1 MRLPQPSKHVATPP
15 KHGLHR
21 RAFLQTLT
29 TSALLVA
36 TPSLPAL
43 AAYTIVPTGSI
54 ADKRARQLQVDKEL
68 KVTPDDPYLFGE
80 RAQLQFDIAKLENNT
95 KYINRVRPRVES
107 GEQRFSTRLSV
118 PVPDMAAAVTFW
130 TAGCGALLL
139 DTRIVNGRNVTR
151 VGFGPESLRKDD
163 GGKFSL
169 ELIESAEPSQM
180 GGENAVVQYIQL
192 GMPVF
197 RLSRVMA
204 TGGQIKSAYGWTDL
218 VAPGGIPLRVQIDE
232 NRRDPFQF
240 VALRCNDL
248 KATIKHYEA
257 HGMAVQ
263 QVEASRKKISF
274 SINSNSLF
282 ENSDAF
288 EPEREKGA
296 TLMGYDDQ
304 LDSTGLLLLPPISR
318 TKLAQPNPDLQL
330 GVVGSRLSTA
340 PPDVS
345 PEGLRSVFVAEKD
358 FEAALTQTAI
368 YVKPMEVME
377 FVPKLGK

>member
-1 MRLPQPSKHVATPP
+1 MLVPTPP

-29 TSALLVA
+29 SALLVA
-36 TPSLPAL
+36 TPTLPAL

-54 ADKRARQLQVDKEL
+54 ADKRARQLEVAKEL
-68 KVTPDDPYLFGE
+68 KVTPEDPYLFGE
-80 RAQLQFDIAKLENNT
+80 TAQLEFDIAKLENNT

-107 GEQRFSTRLSV
+107 GEQRFSTRLTV
-118 PVPDMAAAVTFW
+118 PVPDMAVAVTFW

-139 DTRIVNGRNVTR
+139 DTRIVDGRNVTR
-151 VGFGPESLRKDD
+151 IGYGPESLRKDD

-180 GGENAVVQYIQL
+180 GAEDAVVQYIQL
-192 GMPVF
+192 GIPVF

-204 TGGQIKSAYGWTDL
+204 TGGEIVSAYGWTEL

-248 KATIKHYEA
+248 EATKKHYAA

-274 SINSNSLF
+274 SINSNSLY
-282 ENSDAF
+282 ENTDAF
-288 EPEREKGA
+288 EPEREKQSI
-296 TLMGYDDQ
+296 LMGYDEK
-304 LDSTGLLLLPPISR
+304 LDSTGLLLLPPKSR
-318 TKLAQPNPDLQL
+318 SKLDKPNPNLQL
-330 GVVGSRLSTA
+330 SVVGSKLSTA
-340 PPDVS
+340 PPEVS
-345 PEGLRSVFVAEKD
+345 PDGLRSVFVAEKE
-358 FEAALTQTAI
+358 FETALTQTAI
-368 YVKPMEVME
+368 YVPPMEVIE
-377 FVPKLGK
+377 FIPKMIN

>member
-1 MRLPQPSKHVATPP
+1 MLVPTPP

-21 RAFLQTLT
+21 RAFLQTL

-54 ADKRARQLQVDKEL
+54 ADKQARQLEVAKEL

-80 RAQLQFDIAKLENNT
+80 RAQLEFDIAKLENNT
-95 KYINRVRPRVES
+95 KFINRVRPRVES
-107 GEQRFSTRLSV
+107 GEQRFSTRLTV
-118 PVPDMAAAVTFW
+118 PVPDMAVAVTFW

-139 DTRIVNGRNVTR
+139 DTRIVDGRNVTR
-151 VGFGPESLRKDD
+151 IGYGPESLRKDD

-169 ELIESAEPSQM
+169 ELVESAEPSQM
-180 GGENAVVQYIQL
+180 GAENAVVQYIQL
-192 GMPVF
+192 GIPVF

-204 TGGQIKSAYGWTDL
+204 TCGEIVSAYGWTEL

-248 KATIKHYEA
+248 EATKKHYAA

-274 SINSNSLF
+274 SINSNSLY
-282 ENSDAF
+282 ENTDAF
-288 EPEREKGA
+288 EPEREKQA
-296 TLMGYDDQ
+296 TLMGYDEK
-304 LDSTGLLLLPPISR
+304 LDSTGLLLLPPKSR
-318 TKLAQPNPDLQL
+318 AKLDKPNPNLQL
-330 GVVGSRLSTA
+330 SVVGSRLGAA
-340 PPDVS
+340 PSDVS
-345 PEGLRSVFVAEKD
+345 PDGLRSVFVAEKD
-358 FEAALTQTAI
+358 FETALTQTAI
-368 YVKPMEVME
+368 YVPPMEVIE
-377 FVPKLGK
+377 FIPKMIN

>member
-1 MRLPQPSKHVATPP
+1 MRVPTPP

-54 ADKRARQLQVDKEL
+54 ADKRARQLEVFKEL

-80 RAQLQFDIAKLENNT
+80 RAQLEFDIAKLENNT

-151 VGFGPESLRKDD
+151 IGFGPESLRKDD

-180 GGENAVVQYIQL
+180 GGEDAVVQYIQL

-204 TGGQIKSAYGWTDL
+204 TGGEVKSAYGWTDL

-282 ENSDAF
+282 EDTDAF

-296 TLMGYDDQ
+296 TLMGYDEK
-304 LDSTGLLLLPPISR
+304 LDSTGLLLLPSISR
-318 TKLAQPNPDLQL
+318 AKLAQPNPDFQL
-330 GVVGSRLSTA
+330 SVVGSRLSNA
-340 PPDVS
+340 PADVS
-345 PEGLRSVFVAEKD
+345 PEGLRSVFLAEKD
-358 FEAALTQTAI
+358 FEASLTQTATYI
-368 YVKPMEVME
+368 KPMEVME
-377 FVPKLGK
+377 FVPKIG

>member
-1 MRLPQPSKHVATPP
+1 MRVPTPP

-54 ADKRARQLQVDKEL
+54 ADKRARQLEVFKEL

-80 RAQLQFDIAKLENNT
+80 RAQLEFDIAKLENNT

-151 VGFGPESLRKDD
+151 IGFGPESLRKDD

-204 TGGQIKSAYGWTDL
+204 TGGEIKSAYGWTDL
-218 VAPGGIPLRVQIDE
+218 VAPGGVPLRVQIDE

-282 ENSDAF
+282 EDTDAF

-296 TLMGYDDQ
+296 TLMGYDEK
-304 LDSTGLLLLPPISR
+304 LDSTGLLLLPSISR
-318 TKLAQPNPDLQL
+318 AKLAQPNPDFQL
-330 GVVGSRLSTA
+330 SVVGSRLSNA
-340 PPDVS
+340 PADVS
-345 PEGLRSVFVAEKD
+345 PEGLRSVFLAEKD
-358 FEAALTQTAI
+358 FEASLTQTATYI
-368 YVKPMEVME
+368 KPMEVME
-377 FVPKLGK
+377 FVPKIG

>member
-1 MRLPQPSKHVATPP
+1 MRVPTPP

-54 ADKRARQLQVDKEL
+54 ADKRARQLEVLKEL

-80 RAQLQFDIAKLENNT
+80 RAQLEFDIAKLENNT
-95 KYINRVRPRVES
+95 EYINRVRPRVES

-151 VGFGPESLRKDD
+151 IGFGPESLRKDD

-204 TGGQIKSAYGWTDL
+204 TGGEVKSAYGWTDL

-282 ENSDAF
+282 EDTDAF

-296 TLMGYDDQ
+296 TLMGYDEK
-304 LDSTGLLLLPPISR
+304 LDSTGLLLLPSISR
-318 TKLAQPNPDLQL
+318 AKLAQPNPDFQL
-330 GVVGSRLSTA
+330 SVVGSRLSNA
-340 PPDVS
+340 PADVS
-345 PEGLRSVFVAEKD
+345 PEGLRSVFLAEKD
-358 FEAALTQTAI
+358 FEASLTQTATYI
-368 YVKPMEVME
+368 KPMEVME
-377 FVPKLGK
+377 FVPKIG

>member
-1 MRLPQPSKHVATPP
+1 MRVPTPP

-54 ADKRARQLQVDKEL
+54 ADKRARQLEVFKEL

-80 RAQLQFDIAKLENNT
+80 RAQLEFDIAKLENNT
-95 KYINRVRPRVES
+95 KFINRVRPRVES

-151 VGFGPESLRKDD
+151 IGFGPESLRKDD

-180 GGENAVVQYIQL
+180 GDENAVVQYIQL

-204 TGGQIKSAYGWTDL
+204 TGGEVKSAYGWTDL

-282 ENSDAF
+282 EDTDAF

-296 TLMGYDDQ
+296 TLMGYGEK
-304 LDSTGLLLLPPISR
+304 LDSTGLLLLPSISR
-318 TKLAQPNPDLQL
+318 AKLAQPNPDFQL
-330 GVVGSRLSTA
+330 SVVGSRLSNA

-358 FEAALTQTAI
+358 FEAALTQAAI

-377 FVPKLGK
+377 FVPKIG

>member
-1 MRLPQPSKHVATPP
+1 MLVPPPP

-21 RAFLQTLT
+21 RAFLQTL

-54 ADKRARQLQVDKEL
+54 ADKQARQLEVAKEL

-80 RAQLQFDIAKLENNT
+80 SAQLEFDIAKLENNT
-95 KYINRVRPRVES
+95 KFVNRVRPRVES

-118 PVPDMAAAVTFW
+118 PVPDMAVAVTFW

-139 DTRIVNGRNVTR
+139 DTRIVDGRNVTR
-151 VGFGPESLRKDD
+151 IGYGPESLRKDD

-180 GGENAVVQYIQL
+180 GAEDAVVQYIQL
-192 GMPVF
+192 GIPVF

-204 TGGQIKSAYGWTDL
+204 TGGEIVSAYGYTEL
-218 VAPGGIPLRVQIDE
+218 IAPGGIPLRVQIDE
-232 NRRDPFQF
+232 SRRDPFQF

-248 KATIKHYEA
+248 EATKKHYAA

-274 SINSNSLF
+274 SINSNSLY
-282 ENSDAF
+282 ENTDAF
-288 EPEREKGA
+288 EPEREKQA
-296 TLMGYDDQ
+296 TLMGYDEK
-304 LDSTGLLLLPPISR
+304 LDSTGLLLLPPKSR
-318 TKLAQPNPDLQL
+318 RKLDKPNPDLRL
-330 GVVGSRLSTA
+330 SVVGSRLSTA
-340 PPDVS
+340 PPETS
-345 PEGLRSVFVAEKD
+345 PEGLRSFFVAEKD
-358 FEAALTQTAI
+358 FETALTQTAI
-368 YVKPMEVME
+368 YVPPMEVIE
-377 FVPKLGK
+377 FIPKMIN

>member
-1 MRLPQPSKHVATPP
+1 MLVPTPP

-29 TSALLVA
+29 SALLVA
-36 TPSLPAL
+36 TPTLPAL

-54 ADKRARQLQVDKEL
+54 ADKRARQLEVAKEL
-68 KVTPDDPYLFGE
+68 KVTPEDPYLFGE
-80 RAQLQFDIAKLENNT
+80 TAQLEFDIAKLENNT

-118 PVPDMAAAVTFW
+118 PVPDMAVAVTFW

-139 DTRIVNGRNVTR
+139 DTRIVDGRNVTR
-151 VGFGPESLRKDD
+151 IGYGPESLRKDD

-180 GGENAVVQYIQL
+180 GAENAVVQYIQL
-192 GMPVF
+192 GIPVF

-204 TGGQIKSAYGWTDL
+204 TGGEIVSAYGWTEL

-248 KATIKHYEA
+248 EATKKHYAA

-274 SINSNSLF
+274 SINSNSLY
-282 ENSDAF
+282 ENTDAF
-288 EPEREKGA
+288 EPEREKQSI
-296 TLMGYDDQ
+296 LMGYDEK
-304 LDSTGLLLLPPISR
+304 LDSTGLLLLPPKSR
-318 TKLAQPNPDLQL
+318 SKLDKPNPNLQL
-330 GVVGSRLSTA
+330 SVVGSKLSTA
-340 PPDVS
+340 PPEVS
-345 PEGLRSVFVAEKD
+345 PDGLRSVFVAEKE
-358 FEAALTQTAI
+358 FETALTQTAI
-368 YVKPMEVME
+368 YVPPMEVIE
-377 FVPKLGK
+377 FIPKMIN

>member
-1 MRLPQPSKHVATPP
+1 MRVPQPSKHVPTPP

-54 ADKRARQLQVDKEL
+54 ADKRARQLEVFKEL

-80 RAQLQFDIAKLENNT
+80 RAQLEFDIAKLENNT

-151 VGFGPESLRKDD
+151 IGFGPESLRKDD

-180 GGENAVVQYIQL
+180 GDENAVVQYIQL

-204 TGGQIKSAYGWTDL
+204 TGGEVKSAYGWTDL
-218 VAPGGIPLRVQIDE
+218 VAPGGVPLRVQIDE

-282 ENSDAF
+282 EDTDAF

-296 TLMGYDDQ
+296 TLMGYDEK
-304 LDSTGLLLLPPISR
+304 LDSTGLLLLPSISR
-318 TKLAQPNPDLQL
+318 AKLAQPNPDLQL
-330 GVVGSRLSTA
+330 SVVGSRLSNA
-340 PPDVS
+340 PADVS
-345 PEGLRSVFVAEKD
+345 PEGLRSVFLAEKD
-358 FEAALTQTAI
+358 FEASLTQTATYI
-368 YVKPMEVME
+368 KPMEVME
-377 FVPKLGK
+377 FVPKIG

>member
-1 MRLPQPSKHVATPP
+1 MRVPTPP

-54 ADKRARQLQVDKEL
+54 ADKRARQLEVFKEL

-80 RAQLQFDIAKLENNT
+80 RAQLEFDIAKLENNT

-151 VGFGPESLRKDD
+151 IGFGPESLRKDD

-204 TGGQIKSAYGWTDL
+204 TGGEVKSAYGWTDL

-282 ENSDAF
+282 EDTDAF

-296 TLMGYDDQ
+296 TLMGYDEK
-304 LDSTGLLLLPPISR
+304 LDSTGLLLLPSISR
-318 TKLAQPNPDLQL
+318 AKLAQPNPDFQL
-330 GVVGSRLSTA
+330 SVVGSRLSNA
-340 PPDVS
+340 PADVS
-345 PEGLRSVFVAEKD
+345 PEGLRSVFLAEKD
-358 FEAALTQTAI
+358 FEASLTQTATYI
-368 YVKPMEVME
+368 KPMEVME
-377 FVPKLGK
+377 FVPKIG

>member
-1 MRLPQPSKHVATPP
+1 MLVPTPP

-29 TSALLVA
+29 SALLVA
-36 TPSLPAL
+36 TPTLPAL

-54 ADKRARQLQVDKEL
+54 ADKRARQLEVAKEL
-68 KVTPDDPYLFGE
+68 KVTPEDPYLFGE
-80 RAQLQFDIAKLENNT
+80 TAQLEFDIAKLENNT

-118 PVPDMAAAVTFW
+118 PVPDMAVAVTFW

-139 DTRIVNGRNVTR
+139 DTRIVDGRNVTR
-151 VGFGPESLRKDD
+151 IGYGPESLRKDD

-180 GGENAVVQYIQL
+180 GAEDAVVQYIQL
-192 GMPVF
+192 GIPVF

-204 TGGQIKSAYGWTDL
+204 TGGEIVSAYGWTEL

-248 KATIKHYEA
+248 EATKKHYAA

-274 SINSNSLF
+274 SINSNSLY
-282 ENSDAF
+282 ENTDAF
-288 EPEREKGA
+288 EPEREKQSI
-296 TLMGYDDQ
+296 LMGYDEK
-304 LDSTGLLLLPPISR
+304 LDSTGLLLLPPKSR
-318 TKLAQPNPDLQL
+318 SKLDKPNPNLQL
-330 GVVGSRLSTA
+330 SVVGSKLSTA
-340 PPDVS
+340 PPEVS
-345 PEGLRSVFVAEKD
+345 PDGLRSVFVAEKE
-358 FEAALTQTAI
+358 FETALTQTAI
-368 YVKPMEVME
+368 YVPPMEVIE
-377 FVPKLGK
+377 FIPKMIN

>member
-1 MRLPQPSKHVATPP
+1 MRVPTPP
-15 KHGLHR
+15 RHGLHR
-21 RAFLQTLT
+21 RAFLQTLA

-54 ADKRARQLQVDKEL
+54 ADKRARQLEVLKEL

-80 RAQLQFDIAKLENNT
+80 RAQLEFDIAKLENNT

-151 VGFGPESLRKDD
+151 IGFGPESLRKDD

-180 GGENAVVQYIQL
+180 GDENAVVQYIQL

-204 TGGQIKSAYGWTDL
+204 TGGEVKSAYGWTDL
-218 VAPGGIPLRVQIDE
+218 VAPGGVPLRVQIDE

-282 ENSDAF
+282 EDTDAF

-296 TLMGYDDQ
+296 TLMGYDEK
-304 LDSTGLLLLPPISR
+304 LDSTGLLLLPSISR
-318 TKLAQPNPDLQL
+318 AKLAQPNPDFQL
-330 GVVGSRLSTA
+330 SVVGSRLSNA
-340 PPDVS
+340 PADVS
-345 PEGLRSVFVAEKD
+345 PEGLRSVFLAEKD
-358 FEAALTQTAI
+358 FEASLTQTATYI
-368 YVKPMEVME
+368 KPMEVME
-377 FVPKLGK
+377 FVPKIG

>member
-1 MRLPQPSKHVATPP
+1 MRVPTPP

-54 ADKRARQLQVDKEL
+54 ADKRARQLEVLKEL

-80 RAQLQFDIAKLENNT
+80 RAQLEFDIAKLENNT

-151 VGFGPESLRKDD
+151 IGFGPESLRKDD

-180 GGENAVVQYIQL
+180 GDENAVVQYIQL

-204 TGGQIKSAYGWTDL
+204 TGGEVKSAYGWTDL

-282 ENSDAF
+282 EDTDAF

-296 TLMGYDDQ
+296 TLMGYDEK
-304 LDSTGLLLLPPISR
+304 LDSTGLLLLPSISR
-318 TKLAQPNPDLQL
+318 AKLAQPNPDFQL
-330 GVVGSRLSTA
+330 SVVGSRLSNA
-340 PPDVS
+340 PADVS
-345 PEGLRSVFVAEKD
+345 PEGLRSVFLAEKD
-358 FEAALTQTAI
+358 FEASLTQTATYI
-368 YVKPMEVME
+368 KPMEVME
-377 FVPKLGK
+377 FVPKIG

>member
-1 MRLPQPSKHVATPP
+1 MLVPTPP

-21 RAFLQTLT
+21 RAFLQTL

-54 ADKRARQLQVDKEL
+54 ADKQARQLEVAKEL

-80 RAQLQFDIAKLENNT
+80 RAQLEFDIAKLENNT
-95 KYINRVRPRVES
+95 KFINRVRPRVES
-107 GEQRFSTRLSV
+107 GEQRFSTRLTV
-118 PVPDMAAAVTFW
+118 PVPDMAVAVTFW

-139 DTRIVNGRNVTR
+139 DTRIVDGRNVTR
-151 VGFGPESLRKDD
+151 IGYGPESLRKDD

-180 GGENAVVQYIQL
+180 GAENAVVQYIQL
-192 GMPVF
+192 GIPVF

-204 TGGQIKSAYGWTDL
+204 TGGEIVSAYGWTEL

-248 KATIKHYEA
+248 EATKKHYAA

-274 SINSNSLF
+274 SINSNSLY
-282 ENSDAF
+282 ENTDAF
-288 EPEREKGA
+288 EPEREKQS
-296 TLMGYDDQ
+296 TLMGYDEK
-304 LDSTGLLLLPPISR
+304 LDSTGLLLLPPKSR
-318 TKLAQPNPDLQL
+318 SKLDKPNPNLQL
-330 GVVGSRLSTA
+330 SVVGSKLSTA
-340 PPDVS
+340 PPEVS
-345 PEGLRSVFVAEKD
+345 PDGLRSVFVAEKE
-358 FEAALTQTAI
+358 FETALTQTAI
-368 YVKPMEVME
+368 YVPPMEVIE
-377 FVPKLGK
+377 FIPKMIN

>member
-1 MRLPQPSKHVATPP
+1 MRVPTPP

-54 ADKRARQLQVDKEL
+54 ADKRARQLEVFKEL

-80 RAQLQFDIAKLENNT
+80 RAQLEFDIAKLENNT

-151 VGFGPESLRKDD
+151 IGFGPESLRKDD

-204 TGGQIKSAYGWTDL
+204 TGGEVKSAYGWTDL
-218 VAPGGIPLRVQIDE
+218 VAPGGVPLRVQIDE

-282 ENSDAF
+282 EDTDAF

-296 TLMGYDDQ
+296 TLMGYDEK
-304 LDSTGLLLLPPISR
+304 LDSTGLLLLPSISR
-318 TKLAQPNPDLQL
+318 AKLAQPNPDFQL
-330 GVVGSRLSTA
+330 SVVGSRLSNA
-340 PPDVS
+340 PADVS
-345 PEGLRSVFVAEKD
+345 PEGLRSVFLAEKD
-358 FEAALTQTAI
+358 FEASLTQTATYI
-368 YVKPMEVME
+368 KPMEVME
-377 FVPKLGK
+377 FVPKIG

>member
-1 MRLPQPSKHVATPP
+1 M

-54 ADKRARQLQVDKEL
+54 ADKRARQLEVFKEL

-80 RAQLQFDIAKLENNT
+80 RAQLEFDIAKLENNT

-151 VGFGPESLRKDD
+151 IGFGPESLRKDD

-204 TGGQIKSAYGWTDL
+204 TGGEIKSAYGWTDL

-282 ENSDAF
+282 EDTDAF

-296 TLMGYDDQ
+296 TLMGYDEK
-304 LDSTGLLLLPPISR
+304 LDSTGLLLLPSISR
-318 TKLAQPNPDLQL
+318 AKLAQPNPDFQL
-330 GVVGSRLSTA
+330 SVVGSRLSNA

-358 FEAALTQTAI
+358 FEAALTQAAI

-377 FVPKLGK
+377 FVPKVGK

>member
-1 MRLPQPSKHVATPP
+1 MRVPTPP

-54 ADKRARQLQVDKEL
+54 ADKRARQLEVFKEL

-80 RAQLQFDIAKLENNT
+80 RAQLEFDIAKLENNT

-151 VGFGPESLRKDD
+151 IGFGPESLRKDD

-204 TGGQIKSAYGWTDL
+204 TGGEIKSAYGWTDL

-282 ENSDAF
+282 EDTDAF

-296 TLMGYDDQ
+296 TLMGYDEK
-304 LDSTGLLLLPPISR
+304 LDSTGLLLLPSISR
-318 TKLAQPNPDLQL
+318 AKLAQPNPDFQL
-330 GVVGSRLSTA
+330 SVVGSRLSNA
-340 PPDVS
+340 PADVS
-345 PEGLRSVFVAEKD
+345 PEGLRSVFLAEKD
-358 FEAALTQTAI
+358 FEASLTQTATYI
-368 YVKPMEVME
+368 KPMEVME
-377 FVPKLGK
+377 FVPKIG

>member
-1 MRLPQPSKHVATPP
+1 MRVPTPP

-21 RAFLQTLT
+21 RAFLQALT

-54 ADKRARQLQVDKEL
+54 ADKRARQLEVLKEL

-80 RAQLQFDIAKLENNT
+80 RAQLEFDIAKLENNT

-151 VGFGPESLRKDD
+151 IGFGPESLRKDD

-180 GGENAVVQYIQL
+180 GDENAVVQYIQL

-204 TGGQIKSAYGWTDL
+204 TGGEVKSAYGWTDL
-218 VAPGGIPLRVQIDE
+218 VAPGGVPLRVQIDE

-282 ENSDAF
+282 EDTDAF

-296 TLMGYDDQ
+296 TLMGYDEK
-304 LDSTGLLLLPPISR
+304 LDSTGLLLLPSISR
-318 TKLAQPNPDLQL
+318 AKLAQPNPDFQL
-330 GVVGSRLSTA
+330 SVVGSRLSNA
-340 PPDVS
+340 PADVS
-345 PEGLRSVFVAEKD
+345 PEGLRSVFLAEKD
-358 FEAALTQTAI
+358 FEASLTQTATYI
-368 YVKPMEVME
+368 KPMEVME
-377 FVPKLGK
+377 FVPKIG

>member
-1 MRLPQPSKHVATPP
+1 MRVPTPP

-21 RAFLQTLT
+21 RAFLQALT

-54 ADKRARQLQVDKEL
+54 ADKRARQLEVLKEL

-80 RAQLQFDIAKLENNT
+80 RAQLEFDIAKLENNT

-151 VGFGPESLRKDD
+151 IGFGPESLRKDD

-180 GGENAVVQYIQL
+180 GDENAVVQYIQL

-204 TGGQIKSAYGWTDL
+204 TGGEVKSAYGWTDL

-282 ENSDAF
+282 EDIDAF

-296 TLMGYDDQ
+296 TLMGYDEK
-304 LDSTGLLLLPPISR
+304 LDSTGLLLLPSISR
-318 TKLAQPNPDLQL
+318 AKLAQPNPDFQL
-330 GVVGSRLSTA
+330 SVVGSRLSNA
-340 PPDVS
+340 PADVS
-345 PEGLRSVFVAEKD
+345 PEGLRSVFLAEKD
-358 FEAALTQTAI
+358 FEASLTQTATYI
-368 YVKPMEVME
+368 KPMEVME
-377 FVPKLGK
+377 FVPKIG

>member
-1 MRLPQPSKHVATPP
+1 MRVPQPSKHVPTPP

-54 ADKRARQLQVDKEL
+54 ADKRARQLEVFKEL

-80 RAQLQFDIAKLENNT
+80 RAQLEFDIAKLENNT

-151 VGFGPESLRKDD
+151 IGFGPESLRKDD

-180 GGENAVVQYIQL
+180 GDENAVVQYIQL

-204 TGGQIKSAYGWTDL
+204 TGGEVKSAYGWTDL
-218 VAPGGIPLRVQIDE
+218 VAPGGVPLRVQIDE

-282 ENSDAF
+282 EDTDAF

-296 TLMGYDDQ
+296 TLMGYDEK
-304 LDSTGLLLLPPISR
+304 LDSTGLLLLPSISR
-318 TKLAQPNPDLQL
+318 AKLAQPNPDFQL
-330 GVVGSRLSTA
+330 SVVGSRLSNA
-340 PPDVS
+340 PADVS
-345 PEGLRSVFVAEKD
+345 PEGLRSVFLAEKD
-358 FEAALTQTAI
+358 FEASLTQTATYI
-368 YVKPMEVME
+368 KPMEVME
-377 FVPKLGK
+377 FVPKIG

>member
-1 MRLPQPSKHVATPP
+1 MRVPTPP
-15 KHGLHR
+15 KHSLHR
-21 RAFLQTLT
+21 RAFLQALT

-54 ADKRARQLQVDKEL
+54 ADKRARQLEVLKEL

-80 RAQLQFDIAKLENNT
+80 RAQLEFDIAKLENNT
-95 KYINRVRPRVES
+95 KFINRVRPRVES

-151 VGFGPESLRKDD
+151 IGFGPESLRKDD

-180 GGENAVVQYIQL
+180 GDENAVVQYIQL

-204 TGGQIKSAYGWTDL
+204 TGGEVKSAYGWTDL
-218 VAPGGIPLRVQIDE
+218 VAPGGVPLRVQIDE

-282 ENSDAF
+282 EDTDAF

-296 TLMGYDDQ
+296 TLMGYDEK
-304 LDSTGLLLLPPISR
+304 LDSTGLLLLPSISR
-318 TKLAQPNPDLQL
+318 AKLAQPNPDFQL
-330 GVVGSRLSTA
+330 SVVGSRLSNA
-340 PPDVS
+340 PADVS
-345 PEGLRSVFVAEKD
+345 PEGLRSVFLAEKD
-358 FEAALTQTAI
+358 FEASLTQTATYI
-368 YVKPMEVME
+368 KPMEVME
-377 FVPKLGK
+377 FVPKIG

>member
-1 MRLPQPSKHVATPP
+1 M

-54 ADKRARQLQVDKEL
+54 ADKRARQLEVLKEL

-80 RAQLQFDIAKLENNT
+80 RAQLEFDIAKLENNT

-151 VGFGPESLRKDD
+151 IGFGPESLRKDD

-180 GGENAVVQYIQL
+180 GDENAVVQYIQL

-204 TGGQIKSAYGWTDL
+204 TGGEVKSAYGWTDL
-218 VAPGGIPLRVQIDE
+218 VAPGGVPLRVQIDE

-282 ENSDAF
+282 EDTDAF

-296 TLMGYDDQ
+296 TLMGYDEK
-304 LDSTGLLLLPPISR
+304 LDSTGLLLLPSISR
-318 TKLAQPNPDLQL
+318 AKLAQPNPDFQL
-330 GVVGSRLSTA
+330 SVVGSRLSNA
-340 PPDVS
+340 PADVS
-345 PEGLRSVFVAEKD
+345 PEGLRSVFLAEKD
-358 FEAALTQTAI
+358 FEASLTQTATYI
-368 YVKPMEVME
+368 KPMEVME
-377 FVPKLGK
+377 FVPKIG

>member
-1 MRLPQPSKHVATPP
+1 MRVPTPP

-54 ADKRARQLQVDKEL
+54 ADKRARQLEVFKEL

-80 RAQLQFDIAKLENNT
+80 RAQLEFDIAKLENNT
-95 KYINRVRPRVES
+95 KFINRVRPRVES

-151 VGFGPESLRKDD
+151 IGFGPESLRKDD

-204 TGGQIKSAYGWTDL
+204 TGGEVKSAYGWTDL

-274 SINSNSLF
+274 SINSNSIF
-282 ENSDAF
+282 EDTDAF

-296 TLMGYDDQ
+296 TLMGYDEK

-318 TKLAQPNPDLQL
+318 AKLAQPNPDFQL
-330 GVVGSRLSTA
+330 SVVGSRLSNA
-340 PPDVS
+340 PADVS
-345 PEGLRSVFVAEKD
+345 PEGLRSVFLAEKD
-358 FEAALTQTAI
+358 FEASLTQTATYI
-368 YVKPMEVME
+368 KPMEVME
-377 FVPKLGK
+377 FVPKVGK

>member
-1 MRLPQPSKHVATPP
+1 MRVPTPP

-54 ADKRARQLQVDKEL
+54 ADKRARQLEVLKEL

-80 RAQLQFDIAKLENNT
+80 RAQLEFDIAKLENNT

-204 TGGQIKSAYGWTDL
+204 TGGEIKSAYGWTDL
-218 VAPGGIPLRVQIDE
+218 VAPGGVPLRVQIDE

-282 ENSDAF
+282 EDTDAF

-296 TLMGYDDQ
+296 TLMGYDEK
-304 LDSTGLLLLPPISR
+304 LDSTGLLLLPSISR
-318 TKLAQPNPDLQL
+318 AKLAQPNPDFQL
-330 GVVGSRLSTA
+330 SVVGSRLSNA
-340 PPDVS
+340 PADVS
-345 PEGLRSVFVAEKD
+345 PEGLRSVFLAEKD
-358 FEAALTQTAI
+358 FEASLTQTATYI
-368 YVKPMEVME
+368 KPMEVME
-377 FVPKLGK
+377 FVPKVGK

>member
-1 MRLPQPSKHVATPP
+1 MLVPTPP

-21 RAFLQTLT
+21 RAFLQTL

-54 ADKRARQLQVDKEL
+54 ADKQARQLEVAKEL

-80 RAQLQFDIAKLENNT
+80 RAQLEFDIAKLENNT
-95 KYINRVRPRVES
+95 KFINRVRPRVES
-107 GEQRFSTRLSV
+107 GEQRFSTRLTV
-118 PVPDMAAAVTFW
+118 PVPDMAVAVTFW

-139 DTRIVNGRNVTR
+139 DTRIVDGRNVTR
-151 VGFGPESLRKDD
+151 IGYGPESLRKDD

-169 ELIESAEPSQM
+169 ELVESAEPSQM
-180 GGENAVVQYIQL
+180 GAENAVVQYIQL
-192 GMPVF
+192 GIPVF

-204 TGGQIKSAYGWTDL
+204 TGGEIVSAYGWTEL
-218 VAPGGIPLRVQIDE
+218 IAPGGIPLRVQIDE

-248 KATIKHYEA
+248 EATKKHYAA

-274 SINSNSLF
+274 SINSNSLY
-282 ENSDAF
+282 ENTDAF
-288 EPEREKGA
+288 EPEREKQSI
-296 TLMGYDDQ
+296 LMGYDEK
-304 LDSTGLLLLPPISR
+304 LDSTGLLLLPPKSR
-318 TKLAQPNPDLQL
+318 SKLDKPNPNLQL
-330 GVVGSRLSTA
+330 SVVGSKLSTA
-340 PPDVS
+340 PPEVS
-345 PEGLRSVFVAEKD
+345 PDGLRSVFVAEKE
-358 FEAALTQTAI
+358 FETALTQTAI
-368 YVKPMEVME
+368 YVPPMEVIE
-377 FVPKLGK
+377 FIPKMIN

>member
-1 MRLPQPSKHVATPP
+1 MLVPTPP

-29 TSALLVA
+29 SALLVA
-36 TPSLPAL
+36 TPTLPAL

-54 ADKRARQLQVDKEL
+54 ADKRARQLEVAKEL
-68 KVTPDDPYLFGE
+68 KVTPEDPYLFGE
-80 RAQLQFDIAKLENNT
+80 TAQLEFDIAKLENNT

-118 PVPDMAAAVTFW
+118 PVPDMAVAVTFW

-139 DTRIVNGRNVTR
+139 DTRIVDGRNVTR
-151 VGFGPESLRKDD
+151 IGYGPESLRKDD

-169 ELIESAEPSQM
+169 ELIESAEPSLM
-180 GGENAVVQYIQL
+180 GAENAVVQYIQL
-192 GMPVF
+192 GIPVF

-204 TGGQIKSAYGWTDL
+204 TGGEIVSAYGWTEL

-248 KATIKHYEA
+248 EATKKHYAA

-274 SINSNSLF
+274 SINSNSLY
-282 ENSDAF
+282 ENTDAF
-288 EPEREKGA
+288 EPEREKQSI
-296 TLMGYDDQ
+296 LMGYDEK
-304 LDSTGLLLLPPISR
+304 LDSTGLLLLPPKSR
-318 TKLAQPNPDLQL
+318 SKLDKPNPNLQL
-330 GVVGSRLSTA
+330 SVVGSKLSTA
-340 PPDVS
+340 PPEVS
-345 PEGLRSVFVAEKD
+345 PDGLRSVFVAEKE
-358 FEAALTQTAI
+358 FETALTQTAI
-368 YVKPMEVME
+368 YVPPMEVIE
-377 FVPKLGK
+377 FIPKMIN

>member
-1 MRLPQPSKHVATPP
+1 MRVPTPP
-15 KHGLHR
+15 KHSLHR

-54 ADKRARQLQVDKEL
+54 ADKRARQLEVLKEL

-80 RAQLQFDIAKLENNT
+80 RAQLEFDIAKLENNT
-95 KYINRVRPRVES
+95 KFINRVRPRVES

-151 VGFGPESLRKDD
+151 IGFGPESLRKDD

-204 TGGQIKSAYGWTDL
+204 TGGEVKSAYGWTDL

-282 ENSDAF
+282 EDTDAF

-296 TLMGYDDQ
+296 TLMGYDEK
-304 LDSTGLLLLPPISR
+304 LDSTGLLLLPSISR
-318 TKLAQPNPDLQL
+318 AKLAQPNPDLQL
-330 GVVGSRLSTA
+330 SVVGSRLSTA

-377 FVPKLGK
+377 FVPKIG

>member
-1 MRLPQPSKHVATPP
+1 MRVPTPP

-54 ADKRARQLQVDKEL
+54 ADKRARQLEVFKEL

-80 RAQLQFDIAKLENNT
+80 RAQLEFDIAKLENNT

-151 VGFGPESLRKDD
+151 IGFGPESLRKDD

-204 TGGQIKSAYGWTDL
+204 TGGEVNSAYGWTDL

-282 ENSDAF
+282 EDTDAF

-296 TLMGYDDQ
+296 TLMGYDEK
-304 LDSTGLLLLPPISR
+304 LDSTGLLLLPSISR
-318 TKLAQPNPDLQL
+318 AKLAQPNPDFQL
-330 GVVGSRLSTA
+330 SVVGSRLSNA
-340 PPDVS
+340 PADVS
-345 PEGLRSVFVAEKD
+345 PEGLRSVFLAEKD
-358 FEAALTQTAI
+358 FEASLTQTATYI
-368 YVKPMEVME
+368 KPMEVME
-377 FVPKLGK
+377 FVPKVGK

>member
-1 MRLPQPSKHVATPP
+1 MRVPTPP

-21 RAFLQTLT
+21 RAFLQALT

-54 ADKRARQLQVDKEL
+54 ADKRARQLEVLKEL

-80 RAQLQFDIAKLENNT
+80 RAQLEFDIAKLENNT

-151 VGFGPESLRKDD
+151 IGFGPESLRKDD

-180 GGENAVVQYIQL
+180 GDENAVVQYIQL

-204 TGGQIKSAYGWTDL
+204 TGGEIKSAYGWTDL
-218 VAPGGIPLRVQIDE
+218 VAPGGVPLRVQIDE

-282 ENSDAF
+282 EDIDAF

-296 TLMGYDDQ
+296 TLMGYDEK
-304 LDSTGLLLLPPISR
+304 LDSTGLLLLPSISR
-318 TKLAQPNPDLQL
+318 AKLAQPNPDFQL
-330 GVVGSRLSTA
+330 SVVGSRLSNA
-340 PPDVS
+340 PADVS
-345 PEGLRSVFVAEKD
+345 PEGLRSVFLAEKD
-358 FEAALTQTAI
+358 FEASLTQTATYI
-368 YVKPMEVME
+368 KPMEVME
-377 FVPKLGK
+377 FVPKIG

>member
-1 MRLPQPSKHVATPP
+1 MLVPTPP

-29 TSALLVA
+29 SALLVA
-36 TPSLPAL
+36 TPTLPAL

-54 ADKRARQLQVDKEL
+54 ADKRARQLEVAKEL
-68 KVTPDDPYLFGE
+68 KVTPEDPYLFGE
-80 RAQLQFDIAKLENNT
+80 RAQLEFDIAKLENNT
-95 KYINRVRPRVES
+95 KFINRVRPRVES

-118 PVPDMAAAVTFW
+118 PVPDMAVAVTFW

-139 DTRIVNGRNVTR
+139 DTRIVDGRNVTR
-151 VGFGPESLRKDD
+151 IGYGPESLRKDD

-180 GGENAVVQYIQL
+180 GAENAVVQYIQL
-192 GMPVF
+192 GIPVF

-204 TGGQIKSAYGWTDL
+204 TGGEIVSAYGWTEL

-248 KATIKHYEA
+248 EATKKHYAA

-274 SINSNSLF
+274 SINSNSLY
-282 ENSDAF
+282 ENTDAF
-288 EPEREKGA
+288 EPEREKQSI
-296 TLMGYDDQ
+296 LMGYDEK
-304 LDSTGLLLLPPISR
+304 LDSTGLLLLPPKSR
-318 TKLAQPNPDLQL
+318 SKLDKPNPNLQL
-330 GVVGSRLSTA
+330 SVVGSKLSTA
-340 PPDVS
+340 PPEVS
-345 PEGLRSVFVAEKD
+345 PDGLRSVFVAEKE
-358 FEAALTQTAI
+358 FETALTQTAI
-368 YVKPMEVME
+368 YVPPMEVIE
-377 FVPKLGK
+377 FIPKMIN

>member
-1 MRLPQPSKHVATPP
+1 MRVPTPP
-15 KHGLHR
+15 RHGLHR

-54 ADKRARQLQVDKEL
+54 ADKRARQLEVLKEL

-80 RAQLQFDIAKLENNT
+80 RAQLEFDIAKLENNT

-151 VGFGPESLRKDD
+151 IGFGPESLRKDD

-180 GGENAVVQYIQL
+180 GDENAVVQYIQL

-204 TGGQIKSAYGWTDL
+204 TGGEVKSAYGWTDL
-218 VAPGGIPLRVQIDE
+218 VAPGGVPLRVQIDE

-282 ENSDAF
+282 EDTDAF

-296 TLMGYDDQ
+296 TLMGYDEK
-304 LDSTGLLLLPPISR
+304 LDSTGLLLLPSISR
-318 TKLAQPNPDLQL
+318 AKLAQPNPDFQL
-330 GVVGSRLSTA
+330 SVVGSRLSNA
-340 PPDVS
+340 PADVS
-345 PEGLRSVFVAEKD
+345 PEGLRSVFLAEKD
-358 FEAALTQTAI
+358 FEASLTQTATYI
-368 YVKPMEVME
+368 KPMEVME
-377 FVPKLGK
+377 FVPKIG